1 MTNFSFFKFNR
12 CRVFDDD
19 FFFTYSELV
28 KPGTSQ
34 IVQYLIHSIFDE
46 NICAKATHIF
56 FNKNIN
62 V

>member
-1 MTNFSFFKFNR
+1 MTNFSFLNLTA
-12 CRVFDDD
+12 VVYLMTI
-19 FFFTYSELV
+19 FFTYSELV

-56 FNKNIN
+56 FSKHIN